1 MIKNSTVLIVIFIF
15 LLTACL
21 PESNSPEKVI
31 DLNNLQ
37 PVPSPTGSGI
47 TPLRVAVAAVISPQ
61 GTVESYT
68 PLLAYIERHLNR
80 PIELVQGSNYAE
92 VNDLLRAG
100 DVDLAFVCTGAY
112 LMGVQDFGMKI
123 LVAPEV
129 KGETAY
135 YSWIIVPA
143 ESSAARIEDLRG
155 KTFAF
160 TDPLSLSG
168 RLYPIHLLESLGYNV
183 ETFFGKTFFTYSHEA
198 SIRAVANKLA
208 DGAAVDSLVYQFMV
222 EREPQI
228 GEKTRVIHVSPP
240 FGIPPVVV
248 SPNLRPQLRAEL
260 EEIFLHMHEEPD
272 GRAAL
277 NSIGVDRFLLLADS
291 AYDTARQLNALLTP
305 SPMEP

>member
-1 MIKNSTVLIVIFIF
+1 M
-15 LLTACL
+15 
-21 PESNSPEKVI
+21 
-31 DLNNLQ
+31 Q
-37 PVPSPTGSGI
+37 
-47 TPLRVAVAAVISPQ
+47 
-61 GTVESYT
+61 
-68 PLLAYIERHLNR
+68 
-80 PIELVQGSNYAE
+80 
-92 VNDLLRAG
+92 
-100 DVDLAFVCTGAY
+100 
-112 LMGVQDFGMKI
+112 I

-135 YSWIIVPA
+135 HSWLIIPA

-168 RLYPIHLLESLGYNV
+168 RLYPIHLFESLGYNA

-198 SIRAVANKLA
+198 SIRAVANGLA

-260 EEIFLHMHEEPD
+260 EKIFLRMHEEAD
-272 GRAAL
+272 GKAAL
-277 NSIGVDRFLLLADS
+277 NAIGIDRFLLLDDS
-291 AYDTARQLNALLTP
+291 AYETARQLNDLQTP
-305 SPMEP
+305 APVEP